1 MTITNANLFTSSYD
15 SIKSFL
21 NGISNLDP
29 RNRFK
34 ANWIHASLPNI
45 NGKGFDGY
53 PFIVLKVDVGEKNK
67 SLDNSTS
74 EKVFRIMISIYSK
87 DAPEIDIISN
97 KIIESFKTITD
108 FSAKE
113 ISTSSIAW
121 NLDDHGQKVS
131 FRNLGFIMRNRI

>member
-1 MTITNANLFTSSYD
+1 MITNADLFTSSYD

-34 ANWIHASLPNI
+34 ANWIHASMPNI
-45 NGKGFDGY
+45 NDKGFDGY
-53 PFIVLKVDVGEKNK
+53 PFLILKVGVGEQNK
-67 SLDNSTS
+67 SFDNSTS
-74 EKVFRIMISIYSK
+74 EKVFRVMISVYSK
-87 DAPEIDIISN
+87 EITDIDFISD
-97 KIIESFKTITD
+97 KIVETFKTSITD

-113 ISTSSIAW
+113 ISTSPIAW
-121 NLDDHGQKVS
+121 NLDDHGQKIS